1 MSEDAGRT
9 HIPETACPSLEELVR
24 FDEAESSV
32 VEHVA
37 GCLRCQAR
45 LAALRTTTAAGE
57 PFALPEPEGDR
68 AALNTPHRVRPDTRL
83 EFGVICSVASDERPG
98 ERLLAVIVGG
108 KPVKDPLA
116 DGPVTVA
123 PISLD
128 REYASRLDALI
139 GDGELDLGYDC
150 MVEIWNYGR
159 VARVQLDETFG
170 RVHPA
175 SKRRLA
181 ALWKAMRSGEGA
193 PQGMLVGPPILSEDD
208 PRVGFQRDEIERVR
222 PFYTPHVTSLREL
235 AGSLVRLLQ
244 ERAAVV
250 TFEEPESGTP
260 EADVLTAVRR
270 NGFIV
275 PPEANALGHVIKLL
289 RFDVTPGTVGGSA
302 LEEEASAWIEN
313 ERREPAQMAARGPLE
328 RARDAVGRIIPALA
342 SNRAA
347 DETAAYIDVVRAAAS
362 AGGRSQ

>member
-1 MSEDAGRT
+1 LG
-9 HIPETACPSLEELVR
+9 SLR
-24 FDEAESSV
+24 PA
-32 VEHVA
+32 
-37 GCLRCQAR
+37 
-45 LAALRTTTAAGE
+45 TAAVE
-57 PFALPEPEGDR
+57 PFTFPRPKSHR
-68 AALNTPHRVRPDTRL
+68 AERNTPHRVRRDTRL
-83 EFGVICSVASDERPG
+83 DFGVICSVASDERPG
-98 ERLLAVIVGG
+98 ERLLAVVVGG
-108 KPVKDPLA
+108 KLVKDPMA
-116 DGPVTVA
+116 DGPVTVT

-128 REYASRLDALI
+128 RQCASGWDALV
-139 GDGELDLGYDC
+139 DGSELDLGYDC

-159 VARVQLDETFG
+159 IARAQLDETFG

-175 SKRRLA
+175 ANRRLA
-181 ALWKAMRSGEGA
+181 ALWKAMRNGEEA
-193 PQGMLVGPPILSEDD
+193 PQGVLAGPPILSEND

-244 ERAAVV
+244 ERASAVRL
-250 TFEEPESGTP
+250 EEPKSGTP
-260 EADVLTAVRR
+260 EADVLTALQG

-289 RFDVTPGTVGGSA
+289 GLDVAPGTAGGSA

-313 ERREPAQMAARGPLE
+313 ERREPAQMAARGTLE

-347 DETAAYIDVVRAAAS
+347 HETAACIDVRALRLPS
-362 AGGRSQ
+362 SGSQDS